1 MLCNYAPI
9 TYRRACG
16 FIFASFPDFIQYLEN
31 VMSHKLAS
39 ASFFQLKL
47 SHGYFYS
54 QKAHEQAKEIVS
66 LLKQPTM
73 EAKVVILGVDGVMK
87 ERKYCIMKWT
97 T

>member
-1 MLCNYAPI
+1 MLCNYTPLPI
-9 TYRRACG
+9 EELVDLS
-16 FIFASFPDFIQYLEN
+16 FASFPNFIPYLEN
-31 VMSHKLAS
+31 VISDKLAS

-66 LLKQPTM
+66 LLKQLTM

-87 ERKYCIMKWT
+87 ERKYCITK
-97 T
+97 